1 MALLDIRVGDTVR
14 VIKGGEIIPKIIGVD
29 LGLRPPHTPVPVFP
43 SVCPDCG
50 TPLVR
55 EEDEAKWFCPNGDG
69 CPTQM
74 KARLLHF
81 LARKAMNILA
91 GEATVEQMF
100 SLSLVRTPAD
110 FYSLTE
116 AQLLLL
122 DGWKERSARRFL
134 ESLEASRSVP
144 FPRVL
149 FALGIRFVG
158 ETTAKGLARHFGS
171 IDALSEASQEQ
182 LLEVD
187 DVGEVIAR
195 SVFEFLH
202 APAHQE
208 QIARLR
214 AAGLRFDGAGQDSVI
229 SDVLAGKT
237 VVISGNFSI
246 SRERMKD
253 LIVAHGGKA
262 GSSVSAKTA
271 FLLAG
276 TKPGP
281 EKLKKCEKLGIPVL
295 SEEDF
300 RAMLPEMDGTLD
312 QDRNDEKN
320 GRERQVLS
328 GAFAR
333 VGSAER
339 SASPIAEER
348 PLPSRPKTEDF
359 IEEPTLF

>member
-1 MALLDIRVGDTVR
+1 MD
-14 VIKGGEIIPKIIGVD
+14 
-29 LGLRPPHTPVPVFP
+29 
-43 SVCPDCG
+43 
-50 TPLVR
+50 
-55 EEDEAKWFCPNGDG
+55 
-69 CPTQM
+69 
-74 KARLLHF
+74 
-81 LARKAMNILA
+81 ILA
-91 GEATVEQMF
+91 GEMTVEQF
-100 SLSLVRTPAD
+100 YETGLARTPAD
-110 FYSLTE
+110 LYDISKL
-116 AQLLLL
+116 QLLALE
-122 DGWKERSARRFL
+122 GWQDRAAQRFL
-134 ESLEASRSVP
+134 DSLEVSKQVP
-144 FPRVL
+144 FERVL

-171 IDALSEASQEQ
+171 IDALSEATQEQ

-195 SVFEFLH
+195 SVFDFLH
-202 APAHQE
+202 DPAHQE

-214 AAGLRFDGAGQDSVI
+214 TAGLRFDGAGQDSVI

-262 GSSVSAKTA
+262 GSSVSPKTA

-320 GRERQVLS
+320 GRERQGLS

-348 PLPSRPKTEDF
+348 PLPSRPKTEEF